1 MVKRI
6 LRGVV
11 KTVALVAAL
20 VFFFDNRVT
29 GTAGDVLLGSIIVFF
44 LCLFVLVIFFRD
56 DEDDRTSGYWPGPP
70 QS

>member
-11 KTVALVAAL
+11 KTVALLAGL
-20 VFFFDNRVT
+20 VFFFDNKIT
-29 GTAGDVLLGSIIVFF
+29 GTAGIVLLGSIVVFF
-44 LCLFVLVIFFRD
+44 LCIFVWAIFLRD
-56 DEDDRTSGYWPGPP
+56 DEDDRDSGYWPRPP